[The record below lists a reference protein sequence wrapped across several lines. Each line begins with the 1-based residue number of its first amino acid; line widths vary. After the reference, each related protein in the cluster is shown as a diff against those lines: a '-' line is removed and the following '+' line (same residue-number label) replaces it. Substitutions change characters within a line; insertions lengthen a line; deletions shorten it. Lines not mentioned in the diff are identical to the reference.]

1 MRFYLRVI
9 LRQSEDIMD
18 KRKVKPLILNQWFLF
33 ISLDLLRK
41 SIMMEK
47 DFQESEMFVI
57 RDNGK
62 IIAAAVVNESVN
74 DEYSQVDWDIKDED
88 AKIATIHALATDPEY
103 RGHSVS
109 DMFFC

>member
-33 ISLDLLRK
+33 ISLDLLSK

-47 DFQESEMFVI
+47 DFQEKVFIV
-57 RDNGK
+57 
-62 IIAAAVVNESVN
+62 A
-74 DEYSQVDWDIKDED
+74 YSYGRNKN
-88 AKIATIHALATDPEY
+88 
-103 RGHSVS
+103 
-109 DMFFC
+109 